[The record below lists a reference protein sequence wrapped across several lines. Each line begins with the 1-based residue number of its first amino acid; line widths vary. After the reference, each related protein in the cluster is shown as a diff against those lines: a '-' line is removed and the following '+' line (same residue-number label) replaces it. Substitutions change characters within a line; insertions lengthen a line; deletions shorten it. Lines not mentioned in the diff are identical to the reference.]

1 MKFDRQEMKVEV
13 VRGSCGFFCSACRLM
28 CSDEERVWWRCDTL
42 YFGSLAIDD
51 GSCDGLRGRVD
62 FAVVMKCE
70 EGHER
75 SRSLPYGKEIRLGVK
90 LRMQRN
96 LFLRERAPKRLQI
109 TTELGSNPRP

>member
-1 MKFDRQEMKVEV
+1 M
-13 VRGSCGFFCSACRLM
+13 RLFLLRLWADGM
-28 CSDEERVWWRCDTL
+28 CSDEERVWWKCDTL

-75 SRSLPYGKEIRLGVK
+75 SRFCPYGLKSRLGV
-90 LRMQRN
+90 N
-96 LFLRERAPKRLQI
+96 LVGAQI
-109 TTELGSNPRP
+109 AV

>member
-1 MKFDRQEMKVEV
+1 MIFDRHEMKVEI
-13 VRGSCGFFCSACRLM
+13 VRGSCGFFCSACGLM
-28 CSDEERVWWRCDTL
+28 CSDEERVWWKCDTL

-75 SRSLPYGKEIRLGVK
+75 SRSLPYGKESRLGVMGCGRSNRGVARK
-90 LRMQRN
+90 LDAA
-96 LFLRERAPKRLQI
+96 L
-109 TTELGSNPRP
+109 

>member
-1 MKFDRQEMKVEV
+1 
-13 VRGSCGFFCSACRLM
+13 M
-28 CSDEERVWWRCDTL
+28 CSDEERVWWKCDTL

-75 SRSLPYGKEIRLGVK
+75 SRSALPYGKEIRLGVNPVK
-90 LRMQRN
+90 C
-96 LFLRERAPKRLQI
+96 APAAGEGRVLLACGDWRRDINYFQI
-109 TTELGSNPRP
+109 VNDPTSHPISH

>member
-1 MKFDRQEMKVEV
+1 
-13 VRGSCGFFCSACRLM
+13 M
-28 CSDEERVWWRCDTL
+28 CSDEERVWWKCDTL

-90 LRMQRN
+90 GLWALKSRCSSKIWRGT
-96 LFLRERAPKRLQI
+96 LKVIRAS
-109 TTELGSNPRP
+109 ELVGSIARWHAKIWDD